1 MVLFLFFDLTDKSKC
16 FMQYFR
22 GLYFSTD
29 PVKDPN
35 LDGNSVALRTG
46 KLLRRTNPNLLHRYF
61 ITFCFNTILNF
72 RIVIIRIGVKSVRV
86 VVKSQ

>member
-1 MVLFLFFDLTDKSKC
+1 
-16 FMQYFR
+16 MQHFWV
-22 GLYFSTD
+22 LYFSTD

-35 LDGNSVALRTG
+35 LDGNSVALRNS
-46 KLLRRTNPNLLHRYF
+46 KAASCTNQYLLHRYF
-61 ITFCFNTILNF
+61 LAFCFNTILNF